1 MPTLTATQLTVLA
14 LLSTAVLIIRTMSKK
29 RDGPPLPPGPP
40 PLPIVGNVRGFNID
54 APWVTYTKWA
64 AAYGDVFYTHFFQQD
79 IIVIS
84 SEKVAKDLLERRSH
98 IYSDRPEL
106 PANEIIG
113 MNFMSG
119 LARYGPRWRLH
130 RRLFHQAFKEDSSL
144 SFRPMQLRKAHQ
156 LLRGILES
164 QSPEDY
170 AACMRLHSSS
180 IIMAAVYDYE
190 AAPHDDYFVTIIE
203 KAIEIAITEG
213 RPQVSAV
220 YSAFPILLRLPSWF
234 PGMNIKK
241 RGAVMREYMSKW
253 LDEPFQ
259 YVKERMS
266 AETTAPCMVSDAL
279 EKCQN
284 EDGEVV
290 KAIQE
295 VAASAFI
302 AAAETTASAMSV
314 FLLAMVL
321 HPEVQERAQALIDS
335 VVGTARLPNFEDRP
349 CLPYID
355 AILRETLRWHP
366 IAPMGIA
373 HSTYSEDVYEGYY
386 IPKGA
391 MILPNVWAMAYN
403 EEKYSNPDEF
413 IPERFL
419 TADGSLNDDTCNFA
433 FGFGRRICV
442 GRHVADASVWS
453 AMALMLAVFKFTKA
467 KDEEGKD
474 IDFEPEWFGGLT
486 THPLPFPCSITP
498 RLEGM
503 DMERLNALIEA
514 SA

>member
-1 MPTLTATQLTVLA
+1 MSTLTTTHLTVLV
-14 LLSTAVLIIRTMSKK
+14 LLSTAALIISKTSKK

-64 AAYGDVFYTHFFQQD
+64 AAYGDLIYTRFFQQD

-106 PANEIIG
+106 PANDIIG
-113 MNFMSG
+113 MSFISVF
-119 LARYGPRWRLH
+119 LRYGPKWRFH
-130 RRLFHQAFKEDSSL
+130 RRLFHQVFKEDSSL

-156 LLRGILES
+156 FLRGMMES

-170 AACMRLHSSS
+170 AACIRLHSSS

-190 AAPHDDYFVTIIE
+190 ASPRDDPFVTVIE
-203 KAIEIAITEG
+203 KAIEITNTEA

-220 YSAFPILLRLPSWF
+220 FSAFPILLRLPSWF
-234 PGMNIKK
+234 PGMGIKK
-241 RGAVMREYMSKW
+241 RGAVMQKYMSKW

-266 AETTAPCMVSDAL
+266 IGTTAPCMVSDAL
-279 EKCQN
+279 EKWQN

-295 VAASAFI
+295 TAATAFI
-302 AAAETTASAMSV
+302 AAAETTASTMSV

-321 HPEVQERAQALIDS
+321 YPEVQERAQALIDS
-335 VVGTARLPNFEDRP
+335 VVGTGRLPNFEDRP
-349 CLPYID
+349 SMPYID

-366 IAPMGIA
+366 VAPMGIA

-391 MILPNVWAMAYN
+391 TILPNVWAMARN
-403 EEKYSNPDEF
+403 EEKYPNADEF

-433 FGFGRRICV
+433 FGFGRRVCV
-442 GRHVADASVWS
+442 GRHVADASLWS
-453 AMALMLAVFKFTKA
+453 AMALMLAAFKVTKA

-474 IDFEPEWFGGLT
+474 IDFEPEWFGGLA

-503 DMERLNALIEA
+503 DIERLNALIEA

>member
-1 MPTLTATQLTVLA
+1 M
-14 LLSTAVLIIRTMSKK
+14 
-29 RDGPPLPPGPP
+29 
-40 PLPIVGNVRGFNID
+40 D
-54 APWVTYTKWA
+54 APWVTYTEWA
-64 AAYGDVFYTHFFQQD
+64 AAYGDLVYTRFFQQD

-106 PANEIIG
+106 PANKIIG
-113 MNFMSG
+113 MDFNSV
-119 LARYGPRWRLH
+119 LARYGSRWRFH

-156 LLRGILES
+156 LLRGIMES

-170 AACMRLHSSS
+170 AACIRLHSSS
-180 IIMAAVYDYE
+180 VIMTAVYDYE
-190 AAPHDDYFVTIIE
+190 AAPRGDPFVTIIE

-220 YSAFPILLRLPSWF
+220 FSAFPILLRLPSWF
-234 PGMNIKK
+234 PGMDIKK
-241 RGAVMREYMSKW
+241 RGAVMQKYMSKW

-259 YVKERMS
+259 YVKERMG
-266 AETTAPCMVSDAL
+266 AGATAPCMVSDAL
-279 EKCQN
+279 EKWQDN
-284 EDGEVV
+284 DDEVV

-295 VAASAFI
+295 TAATAFVAG
-302 AAAETTASAMSV
+302 AETTASAMSV

-349 CLPYID
+349 SLPYID

-366 IAPMGIA
+366 IVPMGVPHA
-373 HSTYSEDVYEGYY
+373 TYDEDVYEGCY

-391 MILPNVWAMAYN
+391 MILPNVWAMTHN
-403 EEKYSNPDEF
+403 EEKYPNPDEF

-419 TADGSLNDDTCNFA
+419 TADGSLNDDTCNFT

-442 GRHVADASVWS
+442 GRHVADASLWS

-467 KDEEGKD
+467 KDEEGND
-474 IDFEPEWFGGLT
+474 IDFEPKWFGGLT
-486 THPLPFPCSITP
+486 THPLSFPCSITP
-498 RLEGM
+498 RLERM
-503 DMERLNALIEA
+503 DMETLNVLIEA